1 VSGFLALVLAVLSS
15 ALTAYGAHRTSLAHF
30 HVLGAIPVGAL
41 LMGTGAALGVA
52 MAIRLTAAYDTA
64 NFRIFAQ
71 MGGMAAYAGAV
82 LLDYVQYQLH
92 LGSRVATTPDVLHV
106 INYAKLLIE
115 DGGHAIAAQLPA
127 SVALP
132 MPALLGGGVLR
143 LFVEVL
149 GVVVA
154 TGWAISF
161 LVDVPF
167 CWTHHRFYQLRHLV
181 ECADMAAV
189 QEWETAIQ
197 QRRPHEARALLTR
210 VRASPVAPSDR
221 SWIRVAVH
229 QCSVCHAARVRTE
242 RRRRIS
248 LGRTLTEPAQVMQF
262 DAARGSALLA
272 T

>member
-1 VSGFLALVLAVLSS
+1 MSGFLALVLAALSS

-30 HVLGAIPVGAL
+30 HVLGGIPVGAL
-41 LMGTGAALGVA
+41 LIGIGAALGVA
-52 MAIRLTAAYDTA
+52 MAIRFTAGYDTA

-71 MGGMAAYAGAV
+71 MGSIAAYTGAV
-82 LLDYVQYQLH
+82 LLDYVQFQLH
-92 LGSRVATTPDVLHV
+92 LGQTAVTTPDVLHV
-106 INYAKLLIE
+106 VNYARLLIE
-115 DGGHAIAAQLPA
+115 DGGQAIAAQLPN
-127 SVALP
+127 SVGLP
-132 MPALLGGGVLR
+132 MPVILGVGVLR

-154 TGWAISF
+154 TGWTISY

-167 CWTHHRFYQLRHLV
+167 CWAHHRFYDLRHLV
-181 ECADMAAV
+181 ECGDMSAV

-197 QRRPHEARALLTR
+197 QRRPHEARALLAR
-210 VRASPVAPSDR
+210 VRASPIVPSDR

-229 QCSVCHAARVRTE
+229 QCSVCHAARVRIE

>member
-1 VSGFLALVLAVLSS
+1 MSGFLALVLAALSS

-30 HVLGAIPVGAL
+30 HVLGGIPVGAL
-41 LMGTGAALGVA
+41 LIGIGAALGVA
-52 MAIRLTAAYDTA
+52 MAIRFTAGYDTA

-71 MGGMAAYAGAV
+71 MGGIAAYTGAV
-82 LLDYVQYQLH
+82 LLDYVQFQLH
-92 LGSRVATTPDVLHV
+92 LGQTAVTTPDVLHV
-106 INYAKLLIE
+106 VNYARLLIE
-115 DGGHAIAAQLPA
+115 DGGQAIAAQLPN
-127 SVALP
+127 SVGLP
-132 MPALLGGGVLR
+132 MPVILGVGVLR

-154 TGWAISF
+154 TGWTISY

-167 CWTHHRFYQLRHLV
+167 CWAHHRFYDLRHLV
-181 ECADMAAV
+181 ECGDMSAV

-197 QRRPHEARALLTR
+197 QRRPHEARALLAR
-210 VRASPVAPSDR
+210 VRASPIVPSDR

-229 QCSVCHAARVRTE
+229 QCSVCHAARVRIE

>member
-1 VSGFLALVLAVLSS
+1 VSGFLALVLATLSS

-30 HVLGAIPVGAL
+30 HFLGGIPVGAIL
-41 LMGTGAALGVA
+41 IGIGAALGVA
-52 MAIRLTAAYDTA
+52 MAIRLTAGYDTA

-92 LGSRVATTPDVLHV
+92 PGTAVTTPDVV
-106 INYAKLLIE
+106 QVVTYARLLIE
-115 DGGHAIAAQLPA
+115 NGGQAIAAQLPN
-127 SVALP
+127 SVILP
-132 MPALLGGGVLR
+132 TPVILGVGVLR

-154 TGWAISF
+154 TGWTISY

-167 CWTHHRFYQLRHLV
+167 CWTHHRFYELRHLV
-181 ECADMAAV
+181 ECADMSAV

-197 QRRPHEARALLTR
+197 QRRPHEARALLAR
-210 VRASPVAPSDR
+210 VRASPVVPSDR

-229 QCSVCHAARVRTE
+229 QCSVCHAARVRIE
-242 RRRRIS
+242 KRRRIS